1 MAELEL
7 PEAAHLAALRAW
19 HEGASARQAV
29 ARYLPHLKADGQ
41 SSRAMLGRIRR
52 QLADFARTRHRED
65 LAGLFEVVPAERAAQ
80 ARQVSNAIEQLR
92 CAPRPQ
98 PIVTD
103 PVERWLAS
111 RAARCLRAEG
121 IKSLADLTVRVPRR
135 RRWWVAIPGL
145 GQATARSVEAFF
157 AAHPELT
164 ERARQLI
171 ASDASRQL
179 VPWELLVLPD
189 ELDGSRGQFR
199 APSQT
204 SVLRASND
212 HQAIQAWLDLHDA
225 VSTRRAYQKEA
236 ERLVLWAIVERGCA
250 MSSLSTEDAVAYR
263 KFLRHPSPRWRW
275 VGPSTAR
282 TSPEWRPFAGDLAP
296 RSVAYAL
303 SVVGAMFRW
312 LIEQRYLVAN
322 PFAGV
327 KVRGQSGKP
336 AVDAARAFTQGEWS
350 LVRAVAEG
358 LEWSYGW
365 SEEAARRM
373 RFVLDFCYPTG
384 LRANELVSSRLG
396 DIARDSSGEAWLKLV
411 GKGEKSGTVYIPP
424 TAYGALE
431 GNLSHRGVSTI
442 PSRWDLTVYLLGSLR
457 EDSGRITA
465 GRLWAITRRFFHT
478 AAEVVEKD
486 APVLAAKLRRA
497 SPHWMRHT
505 HATHALQNGAE
516 LPTVR
521 DNLRHASVSTTSVYL
536 HSDQDR
542 RARQLKGAFK

>member
-1 MAELEL
+1 MTEQRL
-7 PEAAHLAALRAW
+7 PEPAHLAALRAW
-19 HEGASARQAV
+19 YEGAAARPAV
-29 ARYLPHLKADGQ
+29 ARYLPHVKADGQ

-52 QLADFARTRHRED
+52 QLAQFARARHRED
-65 LAGLFEVVPAERAAQ
+65 LAQLFEVDPADRAERA
-80 ARQVSNAIEQLR
+80 REVSSAIEQLR
-92 CAPRPQ
+92 RAPAPQ
-98 PIVTD
+98 PNVTD
-103 PVERWLAS
+103 PVERWLAP
-111 RAARCLRAEG
+111 RTVRCLRAKG

-145 GQATARSVEAFF
+145 GQASARSVELFF

-164 ERARQLI
+164 ERARLLVARDTSLQV
-171 ASDASRQL
+171 
-179 VPWELLVLPD
+179 VPWTQLTLPD
-189 ELDGSRGQFR
+189 ELDGSRGRFR

-212 HQAIQAWLDLHDA
+212 RQAVQAWLDLHESP
-225 VSTRRAYQKEA
+225 STRRAYQKET
-236 ERLVLWAIVERGCA
+236 ERLILWAIVERGCA
-250 MSSLSTEDAVAYR
+250 MSSLSTEDATAYR

-275 VGPSTAR
+275 VGPPAAR
-282 TSPEWRPFAGDLAP
+282 TSPDWRPFAGTLSAS
-296 RSVAYAL
+296 SVSYAL
-303 SVVGAMFRW
+303 SVLGALFRW

-336 AVDAARAFTQGEWS
+336 AVDASRAFTLGEWT
-350 LVRAVAEG
+350 LIRAVAEG

-384 LRANELVSSRLG
+384 LRASELVGARLG
-396 DIARDSSGEAWLKLV
+396 EIARDGSGDAWLKLV
-411 GKGEKSGTVYIPP
+411 GKGNRSGIVYIPP

-431 GNLSHRGVSTI
+431 GSLFHRGVSTV
-442 PSRWDLTVYLLGSLR
+442 PSRWDPDVHLLGSLR
-457 EDSGRITA
+457 EDESRITT
-465 GRLWAITRRFFHT
+465 GRLWAITRRFFRT
-478 AAEVVEKD
+478 AADVVEKD
-486 APVLAAKLRRA
+486 ASGLAAKLRRA

-536 HSDQDR
+536 HSDEAR
-542 RARQLKGAFK
+542 RAAQLKAAFK